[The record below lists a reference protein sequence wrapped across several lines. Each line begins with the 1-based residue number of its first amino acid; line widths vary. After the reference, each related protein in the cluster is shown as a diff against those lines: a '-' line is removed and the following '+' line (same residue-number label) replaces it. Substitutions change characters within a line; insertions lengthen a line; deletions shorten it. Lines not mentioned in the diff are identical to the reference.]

1 VARSLSRYPSQP
13 FCLSCCVSAGVELLQ
28 STCSRSPRR
37 SQRSCFSSFLP
48 STLSAGSLA
57 ASLLG
62 TVHAYSHRELTPRS
76 RQVEAIEAHH
86 PGPGRHEVLDDLRL
100 RIRAPV
106 DLGQGPEL
114 GARTE
119 DEIDTRVSNA
129 SLQRLILRKIG
140 EAEAVQMKGR
150 GSLFWSRT

>member
-1 VARSLSRYPSQP
+1 
-13 FCLSCCVSAGVELLQ
+13 
-28 STCSRSPRR
+28 
-37 SQRSCFSSFLP
+37 
-48 STLSAGSLA
+48 
-57 ASLLG
+57 
-62 TVHAYSHRELTPRS
+62 
-76 RQVEAIEAHH
+76 
-86 PGPGRHEVLDDLRL
+86 L

-119 DEIDTRVSNA
+119 DEIDTRVSIA